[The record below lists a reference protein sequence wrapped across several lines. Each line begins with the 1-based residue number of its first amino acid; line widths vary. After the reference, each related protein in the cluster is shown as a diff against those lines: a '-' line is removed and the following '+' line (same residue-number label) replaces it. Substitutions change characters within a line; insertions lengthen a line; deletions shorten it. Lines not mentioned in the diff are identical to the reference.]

1 MEDCVFCRIVRNEVP
16 AQVVHRDE
24 EVLVFRDINP
34 KAPVHLLLIPR
45 EHIPS
50 LAEATPEHERLLG
63 RLLLTAREVAR
74 AQGLHR
80 GYRLVNNCG
89 DEGGQ
94 TVPHLHFHLLGGRF
108 LGWPPG

>member
-1 MEDCVFCRIVRNEVP
+1 MENCVFCRIARGEIP
-16 AQVVHRDE
+16 AQVVHQDGE
-24 EVLVFRDINP
+24 ILVFKDINP
-34 KAPVHLLLIPR
+34 KAPVHLLIIPR